1 MRKTRVK
8 RNPYWQGQEV
18 KFSQAMQA
26 SKRGGMERY
35 LKAAGTPKYYEDPLD
50 EAFPAEPPAPVRGKK
65 MDDEPDYIDPRDLP
79 RSEERTLAKGRKRA
93 GRARLNRQ
101 GGKPGARR
109 QCGPARSAGAPGK
122 KTAKGAVNIKVNVM
136 SRNPK
141 KKPAVTNA
149 RKKPR
154 RRSATTRRRVTPA
167 RRNPRRVQTR
177 KLQRRPRKLS
187 RNVRF
192 VVAANKRNGDCLYWT
207 GEGGRFSDRLLDAKK
222 FGSVKTAKENA
233 RALFARGMSPA
244 VKSLEVKRA

>member
-8 RNPYWQGQEV
+8 RNPYWQGREV

-35 LKAAGTPKYYEDPLD
+35 LKAAGTPKFYEDPLD
-50 EAFPAEPPAPVRGKK
+50 EAFPAEPPAQQGRE
-65 MDDEPDYIDPRDLP
+65 MAEYIPPEDLP
-79 RSEERTLAKGRKRA
+79 RSEVRTLSKGTRRRGIRGKAKS
-93 GRARLNRQ
+93 
-101 GGKPGARR
+101 GARR
-109 QCGPARSAGAPGK
+109 QCGPASSGGAPGK

-141 KKPAVTNA
+141 KKRAVTKA
-149 RKKPR
+149 RKNPR
-154 RRSATTRRRVTPA
+154 RRAATTRRVTPA
-167 RRNPRRVQTR
+167 KRNPRRRVQSR
-177 KLQRRPRKLS
+177 ALQRRPRKMS
-187 RNVRF
+187 RNVRY